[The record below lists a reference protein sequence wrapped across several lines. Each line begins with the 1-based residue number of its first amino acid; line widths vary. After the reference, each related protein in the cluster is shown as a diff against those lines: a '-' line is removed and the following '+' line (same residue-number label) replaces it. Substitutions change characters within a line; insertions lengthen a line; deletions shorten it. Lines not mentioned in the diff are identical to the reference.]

1 MNKKNINIKH
11 DLFTLSSGVV
21 MLMGF
26 ISGIIYSFF
35 FLFSF
40 METLGSAPNRLIV
53 IFIIL
58 PIMVITGAIMAYL
71 GIGVAFFLWKPFLS
85 LEEVKKFI
93 FEPRTP
99 EEEIPRII
107 NMLFVKPYYTLANL
121 IYPKIEKNE
130 F

>member
-26 ISGIIYSFF
+26 IAGIISSFF

-40 METLGSAPNRLIV
+40 MKTLGSAPNRLIV

-58 PIMVITGAIMAYL
+58 PIMVIIGAIMAYL
-71 GIGVAFFLWKPFLS
+71 GIGVAFILWKPFLS
-85 LEEVKKFI
+85 SEEVKKII

-107 NMLFVKPYYTLANL
+107 NMLFVKSYYTLANL
-121 IYPKIEKNE
+121 IYPKIEKNK